1 MSNLFRSRSGSI
13 PALAILLA
21 AAAVP
26 AVLTAQTTNAVLRGR
41 VRAAKD
47 ARALPGAVITAVNKA
62 NGYTSTAVVRA
73 DGTYFLSLDP
83 STYTLSVSAQG
94 MAKAAKA
101 VRVQVG
107 QALDLDF
114 NLSPEAAAVVEVTDT
129 LSELRTAE
137 VATNISTEQIES
149 LPQGNRNFLNYAALA
164 PGIKLSNDEMNQSF
178 SSGGQTNQRVNIF
191 IDGASYKS
199 DLLSGGAVGQDS
211 SRGNPFPLT
220 AVQEFR
226 VLTENY
232 KAEYQKASGGIISA
246 VTKSGTNEFHG
257 DLFVYYQNKNLVAN
271 NWFAAHRG
279 QANPEYSRT
288 QYGFSAGGPIIK
300 DRMHF
305 FLSYEGQK
313 QNRENLVYLGGTS
326 MAGASQSL
334 QNLLKSYEGAYA
346 SPFRSDLVFGK
357 LDYQIN
363 PSQILEWTIN
373 WRNEHEQRDFGG
385 QTSYER
391 GTDMAN
397 NVMTTTLKHKLTN
410 AAWVNEAMVSFQRA
424 EWNPKPLHSDLVGKD
439 YQGIM
444 VIGGNETTQ
453 DFVQKRTS
461 LRDDF
466 TYLGASGHTIKAGV
480 NIDLLDYK
488 VAKWQVGNPVYR
500 FNISKDPT
508 LTIPF
513 QAQYG
518 VGNPNMGATNQQY
531 GWYVQDDWNVTPRL
545 QVNLGLRWDF
555 ESHMFNEDYVT
566 PAAVVSAVSALPL
579 VTKNYISTG
588 SERKAYWG
596 AFQPRL
602 GFTYDVKGDTSVV
615 VFGGLGRYYDRETFN
630 NVLDERF
637 RLQWGVRTFTFSA
650 DGSAV
655 DGQPAIKW
663 DPSYL
668 TKAGLDGLI
677 AQGVAPN
684 PEAFLLDNNSKPAY
698 SDQISLGARGKAG
711 QWNWSV
717 TLTNVRS
724 YNSLTWKWG
733 NRDAS
738 LNYIPVTGYANIL
751 LSDTKKTWYDAM
763 YVTWEKPYTETS
775 GWGFGVRY
783 TLSSAKQ
790 TGNDLFSLD
799 YVNADAYGKH
809 PTADDERNRVVID
822 GIIKLPYGF
831 KLSGLITL
839 SSGLPFTIWD
849 VTNGWGYNQRHFYY
863 NAGRP
868 IKYSFIIPNAW
879 GYRSVDLKLQKD
891 FKIGKTSLGL
901 NAECINVFN
910 YNNWIYGW
918 DSGYI
923 DGSAGAASRFGKPV
937 DALRGRRVQFGAT
950 LRF

>member
-1 MSNLFRSRSGSI
+1 MSNLLRTRSGSI
-13 PALAILLA
+13 PALAVLLA
-21 AAAVP
+21 AAAMP
-26 AVLTAQTTNAVLRGR
+26 AVLQAQTTNAVLRGR
-41 VRAAKD
+41 VRAKD
-47 ARALPGAVITAVNKA
+47 GRAIPGAVVMAVNKA
-62 NGYTSTAVVRA
+62 NGYSTSTVVRP

-83 STYTLSVSAQG
+83 ATYNLTVTAQG
-94 MAKAAKA
+94 QARAAKTI
-101 VRVQVG
+101 RVQVG

-114 NLSPEAAAVVEVTDT
+114 NLAPMAEASATVEVTGT
-129 LSELRTAE
+129 LSEIRTAE
-137 VATNISTEQIES
+137 VATNITTEQLES

-164 PGIKLSNDEMNQSF
+164 PGIKISNDEMNQSF
-178 SSGGQTNQRVNIF
+178 SSGGQTNQRTNIF

-199 DLLSGGAVGQDS
+199 DLLSGGSVGQDS

-232 KAEYQKASGGIISA
+232 KAEYQKASGAVITA

-257 DLFVYYQNKNLVAN
+257 DMFTYYQNKNLVAN

-279 QANPEYSRT
+279 QPNPEYSRT
-288 QYGFSAGGPIIK
+288 QYGLSVGGPILK

-305 FLSYEGQK
+305 FLSYEGQN
-313 QNRENLVYLGGTS
+313 QNRDNLVYLGGTS
-326 MAGASQSL
+326 MAGASQA
-334 QNLLKSYEGAYA
+334 LKDKLNSYAGSYP

-357 LDYQIN
+357 VDYQIN
-363 PSQILEWTIN
+363 PQQILEWTIN
-373 WRNEHEQRDFGG
+373 WRNEHEKRDFGA

-397 NVMTTTLKHKLTN
+397 NVLTSTLKHKFTT
-410 AAWVNEAMVSFQRA
+410 ASWVNEAMVSFQRA

-439 YQGIM
+439 YQGII

-466 TYLGASGHTIKAGV
+466 TYLGVSGHTIKTGLTL
-480 NIDLLDYK
+480 DFLDYK
-488 VAKWQVGNPVYR
+488 VQKWQVGNPVYR
-500 FNISKDPT
+500 FNTSYDPT

-518 VGNPNMGATNQQY
+518 VGNPDMSADNKQFGI
-531 GWYVQDDWNVTPRL
+531 YVQDDWNVTPRL
-545 QVNLGLRWDF
+545 QVNLGVRWDY

-566 PAAVVSAVSALPL
+566 PANVVSTLSSLYPS
-579 VTKNYISTG
+579 NYFSDG
-588 SERKAYWG
+588 SQRKPYYG
-596 AFQPRL
+596 AFQPRI
-602 GFTYDVKGDTSVV
+602 GFTYDVKGNNTLV
-615 VFGGLGRYYDRETFN
+615 VFGGVGRYYDRESFN

-650 DGSAV
+650 DGSPV
-655 DGQPAIKW
+655 NGTPAIKW

-668 TKAGLDGLI
+668 TKAGLDTLI
-677 AQGVAPN
+677 AKGVAPN
-684 PEAFLLDNNSKPAY
+684 PEVFLLDNNAKPAY
-698 SDQISLGARGKAG
+698 SDQVSLGARGVLGA
-711 QWNWSV
+711 WNWSV
-717 TLTNVRS
+717 TLTDVES
-724 YNSLTWKWG
+724 KNSLTWKWG
-733 NRDAS
+733 NRDAN
-738 LNYIPVTGYANIL
+738 LNYISVPGFSNVL
-751 LSDTKKTWYDAM
+751 LSDTKKTWYQAM
-763 YVTWEKPYTETS
+763 YVTFEKPYSEAS

-809 PTADDERNRVVID
+809 PTADDERNRLIFD
-822 GIIKLPYGF
+822 GIVKLPWGF

-839 SSGLPFTIWD
+839 STGLPYTIWD
-849 VTNGWGYNQRHFYY
+849 VTNGWDYSKRHFQY

-891 FKIGKTSLGL
+891 FKIGKAKLGV

-923 DGSAGAASRFGKPV
+923 DGSDGAKARFGQPV
-937 DALRGRRVQFGAT
+937 DVLRGRRVQFGAT
-950 LRF
+950 LQF